1 MKVVLL
7 KDIPGVGKKNEIK
20 EVSDG
25 YAKNFLIAKG
35 AGKLATTEVLA
46 KLKNEA
52 TQHQVKLRK
61 NKEKMEA
68 FKRELDKKTFTIEVT
83 IGNKGQL
90 FGSVTE
96 KDVLARIQEKMN
108 VTLERNQIHI
118 PKHIKELGEY
128 QIEVT
133 LHSGMSAHPTIKL
146 ISK

>member
-52 TQHQVKLRK
+52 AQHQEKLRK
-61 NKEKMEA
+61 SRERMEA
-68 FKRELDKKTFTIEVT
+68 LKRELDKKTFTIEVKV
-83 IGNKGQL
+83 GDKGQV
-90 FGSVTE
+90 FGSVSE
-96 KDVLARIQEKMN
+96 KDVLACIQEKMN

-133 LHSGMSAHPTIKL
+133 LSSG
-146 ISK
+146 ISSIRILN